1 MAKPARST
9 AEAQTLDRGAPSRA
23 PASTKDK
30 PVSLADKQ
38 RRIAEMLQD
47 IRSGIDE
54 LSRSAEARRG
64 RHV

>member
-9 AEAQTLDRGAPSRA
+9 VAVQTLARRTSSGALGSA
-23 PASTKDK
+23 KDE
-30 PVSLADKQ
+30 PLSLADKQ